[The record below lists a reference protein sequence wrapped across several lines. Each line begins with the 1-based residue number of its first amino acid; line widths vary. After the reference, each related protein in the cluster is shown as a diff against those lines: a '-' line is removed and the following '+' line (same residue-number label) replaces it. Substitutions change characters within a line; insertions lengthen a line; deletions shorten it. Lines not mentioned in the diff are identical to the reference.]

1 MTLNEALI
9 KQNFLSKIVLKNNEN
24 ELPKDLKIKVMN
36 MRIELNKLRQQFDAD
51 SQEVIKELKPDGF
64 DELYLKPDK
73 TEEEEATLE
82 EWTRKLTDEHN
93 TFIIEKGKE
102 PVSFDKKFTLDEYN
116 ELINV
121 NTNSVVING
130 TPLNAEDF
138 LEIIYSLFVD

>member
-9 KQNFLSKIVLKNNEN
+9 KQNFLSKIVLKNNGN
-24 ELPKDLKIKVMN
+24 ELPKDLKIKVMG

-82 EWTRKLTDEHN
+82 EWTKKLTDEHN

>member
-9 KQNFLSKIVLKNNEN
+9 KQNFLSKIVLKNNGN
-24 ELPKDLKIKVMN
+24 ELPKDLKIKVMG

-82 EWTRKLTDEHN
+82 EWTKKLTDEHN

-121 NTNSVVING
+121 NTDSVVING